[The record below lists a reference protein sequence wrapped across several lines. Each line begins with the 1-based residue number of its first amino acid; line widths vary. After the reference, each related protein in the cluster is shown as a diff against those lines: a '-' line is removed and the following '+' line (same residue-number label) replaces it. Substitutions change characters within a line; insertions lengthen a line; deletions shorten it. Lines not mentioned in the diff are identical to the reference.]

1 MQRLSSAIPK
11 ASLMQRPTALRTF
24 AATPK
29 FGPKLDEHGE
39 PRFLEQVKLFFN
51 EAASKTGIDE
61 QYLNLIKACQTVVR
75 FNIPLRRD
83 DGSLETITCYRAQH
97 STYKLPVK
105 GGTRYSDH
113 IDLQEVEALASLMTF
128 KLAIADVPFGGAKGG
143 VKIDPRKYSLTEVE
157 RVTRKYTMELIK
169 KGFIGAQVDCLG
181 PDMGTNE
188 QVMTWIKDT
197 YVNVKGETD
206 INAEGCCTGKFIS

>member
-61 QYLNLIKACQTVVR
+61 QYLNLIKAC
-75 FNIPLRRD
+75 
-83 DGSLETITCYRAQH
+83 
-97 STYKLPVK
+97 
-105 GGTRYSDH
+105 
-113 IDLQEVEALASLMTF
+113 
-128 KLAIADVPFGGAKGG
+128 
-143 VKIDPRKYSLTEVE
+143 
-157 RVTRKYTMELIK
+157 
-169 KGFIGAQVDCLG
+169 
-181 PDMGTNE
+181 
-188 QVMTWIKDT
+188 
-197 YVNVKGETD
+197 
-206 INAEGCCTGKFIS
+206 